1 MRPKVTK
8 TKDYTQKWAEYTIN
22 HRPISVQRMLANPSI
37 RTVLSRTG
45 CSIDVQ
51 SSRTSN
57 HLVTAGVIDELAII
71 RVHVPDEITLDVLNS
86 ELENAFPAYRYRQQ
100 YRHQLPELVGQ
111 TKRLMSEYAKELT
124 RMDQYTGEEISIP
137 RSRQNGDDFSGHR
150 NLQKRVHAT
159 SSKSVSERKP
169 PAPIKYFSPGLNLHN
184 VSQPS
189 NVINDPIVTVVTDI
203 STKCV
208 DIYHEII
215 YESWPQS
222 ISFDENGNWP
232 SFVSRTHLDYRCP
245 SVESCNSLAI
255 SRQEE
260 QSTSQV
266 ETPDKTDCLRNEH
279 FYRSTVFNEY
289 HCQQHHSNEP
299 CTHAMYPELTV
310 EVSTTFNHGSSSRDQ
325 KLLEKY
331 VNGKVVDVVPWYFD
345 TALLQTSLTESAS
358 KSVPSIKD
366 QFPPVRH
373 RDQTVSHSLPVHTNT
388 RSSFE
393 ETEVLSSMFGRTV
406 VFWEPTLVLPSTQQ
420 SLVVSVAQ
428 KTTIEIDPLWSDPEE
443 PYPRSLFL
451 NEHSE
456 TITHQCLISVNDCD
470 FLENKLIVNAQGSIY
485 HSLDDPE
492 SDGLVTVTDMI
503 IVSQYYGQPTSALN
517 EYIGRFGSVSIVG
530 LPILKGNEITIE
542 SNLHGQVT
550 EIKDSST
557 SDVRVISVIKLSSEY
572 ENEGFEDEL
581 NEILDGEDVCAQWG
595 PRMHP
600 DMNVQDM
607 TGTKNPQLTEAGAI
621 QDCKRKSKSQV
632 QAALHRTTYRRA
644 PVTLGGNEEKNEIA
658 SQPKHYAI
666 ERIDRKP
673 SGSAVST
680 RQSTGTVIRGKRIF
694 IRQSTA
700 IEHQRRQLLKPT
712 AGQKIPTVGTTKKLT
727 LASAEGE
734 DRFTEVSKMVTGHK
748 AKKAAKPD
756 AVQQNVLAKT
766 GKISTIQIAFINDED
781 FSDAGNPPI
790 TSDKNTQQTSESEDQ
805 TNSIQTPSLANDK
818 RSKSDP
824 ATNHELPIPKQ
835 KTHHSEYLEYLENVI
850 QHQAL
855 HTVKYIHQTDYDTR
869 EIRSEKR
876 QGKQHKPKPEENQ
889 NTKKHKQEDG
899 KDHANGINSLTDTR
913 PPPKHKR
920 QKSPQINVPDE
931 FISSQAATIASVL
944 ARENTKEKHLTAPSV
959 TQSRRTNL
967 PTETQIPQD
976 DGPGT
981 ISHEIQD
988 MRNLESNRESAR
1000 QDQYEIPQHHIRS
1013 DALHTVKYIHQTDYD
1028 TREIRSEKRQG
1039 KQHKPKPEENQN
1051 TKKHKQED
1059 GKDHANG
1066 INSLTD
1072 TRPPPKHKRQKS
1084 PQINVPDEFI
1094 SSQAATIASLL
1105 ARENTKEKHLT
1116 APSVTQSRRTNLPT
1130 ETQIPQ
1136 DDGPGT
1142 ISHEIQ
1148 DMRNLES
1155 NRESARQDQYE
1166 IPQHHIRSDVL
1177 SAPIQEGQKSSQI
1190 NVPDEFISS
1199 QAATIASVLARENTK
1214 ENHLAA
1220 PVLAVQ
1226 GSSNFSSDF
1235 VAGEDVNPIFVPLRM
1250 QFKSSPD
1257 QCSLAVPVGP
1267 ELEAAT
1273 MEDQSVTSIANLDA
1287 GVQCSKS
1294 VFPVEESTISF
1305 TDSFSLMDKNES
1317 QKRCSEI
1324 LLNLESFRDVLQV
1337 SPLQTPSHTPRV
1349 SLRLIRD
1356 VGTSPVALGNDTQI
1370 VIPNSV
1376 RSRVPETEL
1385 PSNDSPNMPSPLV
1398 GKTASDTTS
1407 ATHLSLISPSSSRD
1421 IPERH
1426 HTTVSDQQFVSSV
1439 AQGEILDSEFR
1450 GSKITSPHLQQPQ
1463 SGAVTVVP
1471 EALKPRTHETSTVH
1485 GQWSTDGRLTRG
1497 RASTHEQQLQQ
1508 TSHLYSPSS
1517 LGHKDHEMKRTE
1529 LGTERGGRLSLVE
1542 PISKT
1547 SEFCL
1552 PMTDIH
1558 AQEHRFSL
1566 RSGGETLPLSDREMS
1581 DQEVVF
1587 CPTCQLSESKQSE
1600 NGMYCGYRCPI
1611 LLAIPSCTLTFTDS
1625 SHSEKTNDL
1634 KFAADASP
1642 QATTFVG
1649 HEVVAQSLESE
1660 TAPLDE
1666 ENSFMNSLMNV
1677 KLHDYHRINESI
1689 SRSTANIATQ
1699 EGRKRPIEILPKVS
1713 NSEIGNATQ
1722 SDTYNVPMLPK
1733 TKSIAPS
1740 QSKIHA
1746 TEFFDDRAHSNP
1758 DAEPSS
1764 TLVTVR
1770 SLLKSVPKNNTAHAE
1785 LSPEGKLTTVAT
1797 VHTERQPS
1805 LCDSIF
1811 EPLKS
1816 VREDPKHT
1824 LYTVSSATLPVQQPQ
1839 VSNVMS
1845 NKIPNIPASLT
1856 SPSPDALHPKASNS
1870 VTFDITDSKTEK
1882 PQSEIC
1888 TGKLDLSRTAIGS
1901 AQTQDRNIP
1910 LNQPGLSSNPTSSIE
1925 SDLPA
1930 LIHDIPLYTSSR
1942 GILPNCT
1949 RTTCPFLVGSSDHC
1963 DTVSHVQ
1970 PVVKC
1975 GFPNIEKSKLHN
1987 NKLPSPTIG
1996 IPCFLIMD
2004 ALLELTDAMADPEYQ
2019 VARVEQSAAPGLI
2032 RSNNSEI
2039 GSHLADQRGY
2049 VILKGTYIPPKS
2061 VWNQCWEK
2069 TVTTGM
2075 ARTFLCNLRP
2085 SAALRKAP
2093 SIFSGRGMVFDH
2105 PPLSSCPVE
2114 GNHGTKRNP
2123 SNLEIKDKECTKFP
2137 EVYPSRKQNPC

>member
-71 RVHVPDEITLDVLNS
+71 RVHIPDEITLDVLNS

-137 RSRQNGDDFSGHR
+137 RSRQNGDDFGGHR
-150 NLQKRVHAT
+150 DLQKRVHAT
-159 SSKSVSERKP
+159 SSKSVSEVKP

-222 ISFDENGNWP
+222 ISFDENGTWP

-260 QSTSQV
+260 QSISQV

-299 CTHAMYPELTV
+299 CTHAIYPELTV
-310 EVSTTFNHGSSSRDQ
+310 EVSTTFNHGSNSRDQ

-358 KSVPSIKD
+358 KSVPSTKD

-373 RDQTVSHSLPVHTNT
+373 RDQTVSHSHPVHTNT

-420 SLVVSVAQ
+420 SLVVSVAR
-428 KTTIEIDPLWSDPEE
+428 KTTIEINPLWSDREE

-456 TITHQCLISVNDCD
+456 IITHQCLISVNDCD
-470 FLENKLIVNAQGSIY
+470 FLKNKLTVNAQGPTY

-492 SDGLVTVTDMI
+492 SDGLVTVTDVI
-503 IVSQYYGQPTSALN
+503 TVNQYYGQPTSSLN
-517 EYIGRFGSVSIVG
+517 EYTNRFGSFSIVD
-530 LPILKGNEITIE
+530 LPMLKGNEITIE
-542 SNLHGQVT
+542 SNIHGQVT

-557 SDVRVISVIKLSSEY
+557 SDVRVISVIKLSSAC
-572 ENEGFEDEL
+572 ENEGLEDEL
-581 NEILDGEDVCAQWG
+581 NEILDGEDVCAQWE

-600 DMNVQDM
+600 DMTVQDM

-632 QAALHRTTYRRA
+632 QAASHRTSYRRA
-644 PVTLGGNEEKNEIA
+644 PVTLGGNEEKNEIT
-658 SQPKHYAI
+658 SQSKHYAI

-673 SGSAVST
+673 SGSEVT
-680 RQSTGTVIRGKRIF
+680 IRQSTGTVIRGKRIF
-694 IRQSTA
+694 IKQSTA
-700 IEHQRRQLLKPT
+700 VEHRGRQLLRPI

-727 LASAEGE
+727 LASSEGAV
-734 DRFTEVSKMVTGHK
+734 RITEVSKTATSHK
-748 AKKAAKPD
+748 AKKATKPD

-766 GKISTIQIAFINDED
+766 GKTSTIQIAFINDED
-781 FSDAGNPPI
+781 FSDAGNPPN
-790 TSDKNTQQTSESEDQ
+790 TSDKNTRQTNKSEDQ
-805 TNSIQTPSLANDK
+805 TNSIQAPSLANDK
-818 RSKSDP
+818 RPTSDP
-824 ATNHELPIPKQ
+824 VTNHEFPIPKQ
-835 KTHHSEYLEYLENVI
+835 TAHHSEYLEYLENVI

-855 HTVKYIHQTDYDTR
+855 HTVKYVHRTDSDTG
-869 EIRSEKR
+869 ETPSDNKQEKI
-876 QGKQHKPKPEENQ
+876 HKPKPKENQ
-889 NTKKHKQEDG
+889 TIQKHQQADDKYLATGSIFLGLKQPASNQEG
-899 KDHANGINSLTDTR
+899 
-913 PPPKHKR
+913 
-920 QKSPQINVPDE
+920 QKSSQINVPDDDILMAPIQEGQKSSQINVPDE
-931 FISSQAATIASVL
+931 FSSSQAATIASVL
-944 ARENTKEKHLTAPSV
+944 ARENTKEKLLTGPFFTEQGIS
-959 TQSRRTNL
+959 NL
-967 PTETQIPQD
+967 P
-976 DGPGT
+976 
-981 ISHEIQD
+981 
-988 MRNLESNRESAR
+988 
-1000 QDQYEIPQHHIRS
+1000 
-1013 DALHTVKYIHQTDYD
+1013 
-1028 TREIRSEKRQG
+1028 
-1039 KQHKPKPEENQN
+1039 
-1051 TKKHKQED
+1051 
-1059 GKDHANG
+1059 
-1066 INSLTD
+1066 
-1072 TRPPPKHKRQKS
+1072 
-1084 PQINVPDEFI
+1084 
-1094 SSQAATIASLL
+1094 
-1105 ARENTKEKHLT
+1105 
-1116 APSVTQSRRTNLPT
+1116 
-1130 ETQIPQ
+1130 
-1136 DDGPGT
+1136 
-1142 ISHEIQ
+1142 
-1148 DMRNLES
+1148 
-1155 NRESARQDQYE
+1155 
-1166 IPQHHIRSDVL
+1166 
-1177 SAPIQEGQKSSQI
+1177 
-1190 NVPDEFISS
+1190 
-1199 QAATIASVLARENTK
+1199 
-1214 ENHLAA
+1214 
-1220 PVLAVQ
+1220 
-1226 GSSNFSSDF
+1226 SDF
-1235 VAGEDVNPIFVPLRM
+1235 VTGEDMTPALVPLRM

-1267 ELEAAT
+1267 VLEAAT
-1273 MEDQSVTSIANLDA
+1273 MEDQSGTSIANLDA

-1294 VFPVEESTISF
+1294 VFPVEESTISL
-1305 TDSFSLMDKNES
+1305 TDSFSLMDKYES
-1317 QKRCSEI
+1317 QKRFSEI
-1324 LLNLESFRDVLQV
+1324 LLNLESFKDVLQV

-1356 VGTSPVALGNDTQI
+1356 VGTGPVALGTDTQI
-1370 VIPNSV
+1370 VIPTSL
-1376 RSRVPETEL
+1376 RSRVAETEL
-1385 PSNDSPNMPSPLV
+1385 PSNSSPNMPSPLGV
-1398 GKTASDTTS
+1398 KTASDTTS
-1407 ATHLSLISPSSSRD
+1407 ATHLSLISPSSTRD

-1426 HTTVSDQQFVSSV
+1426 HTTVSDQRFVSSV
-1439 AQGEILDSEFR
+1439 VQGGNLDSEFR
-1450 GSKITSPHLQQPQ
+1450 VSELTSPHLQQPQ
-1463 SGAVTVVP
+1463 SGVVTVVP

-1508 TSHLYSPSS
+1508 TSHRYSPSS

-1587 CPTCQLSESKQSE
+1587 CSTCQLSESKQSE

-1634 KFAADASP
+1634 KFATDASP

-1649 HEVVAQSLESE
+1649 HAVVAQSLGSE

-1677 KLHDYHRINESI
+1677 KLHDYYQINESI
-1689 SRSTANIATQ
+1689 SRSSANVATQ
-1699 EGRKRPIEILPKVS
+1699 EGRKKPIEILPKVS

-1722 SDTYNVPMLPK
+1722 SDAYNVPMLPK

-1746 TEFFDDRAHSNP
+1746 TEFFDNRAHSNP

-1797 VHTERQPS
+1797 VHAERQPS
-1805 LCDSIF
+1805 LCDSIS

-1816 VREDPKHT
+1816 VREDPQRA
-1824 LYTVSSATLPVQQPQ
+1824 LYTVSSTTLPVQQPQ

-1856 SPSPDALHPKASNS
+1856 SPSPDALRPKASNS

-1888 TGKLDLSRTAIGS
+1888 TGKLDLSGTAIGS
-1901 AQTQDRNIP
+1901 AQIHDRNIP
-1910 LNQPGLSSNPTSSIE
+1910 PNQPGLSSNPASSIE
-1925 SDLPA
+1925 SYLPA

-1942 GILPNCT
+1942 DILPNCT
-1949 RTTCPFLVGSSDHC
+1949 RTTCPFLVGSSDHY

-1970 PVVKC
+1970 RVVKC
-1975 GFPNIEKSKLHN
+1975 GFPNIEKSKLYN
-1987 NKLPSPTIG
+1987 NELPSPTIG
-1996 IPCFLIMD
+1996 IPCFVIMD

-2085 SAALRKAP
+2085 LAALSKAP
-2093 SIFSGRGMVFDH
+2093 PIFSGRGMVFDR
-2105 PPLSSCPVE
+2105 PPLRSCPVE
-2114 GNHGTKRNP
+2114 ENHGTKRNP
-2123 SNLEIKDKECTKFP
+2123 SNLQIKDKECTKFP
-2137 EVYPSRKQNPC
+2137 EQPTLVENKTLARYDASLPGRLDLNLVPSVAGPAGASGVSPAEMERRSTLGLFVSSIHRSASYSGSRSIPTNICTSKPLHQDIDFMSNAYKSRPKWMIAQSGEGALEDTNLSRRILKIPTECNQKFRRKKKEKNSDSS